1 MVFRIHFYR
10 HITFAL
16 RSFRLPVLFLLF
28 VVLSSCATKKSREN
42 PSLLGR
48 FYHNTTAYYNGYF
61 NANVLLQGS
70 QLKLA
75 TSNQDNY
82 TQILDV
88 YDYVNVSNPETVKED
103 LDKAIEKVSVVA
115 TLHRPSHW
123 VDDCYLLVGKA
134 QYLKHDFESSEETLT
149 YLKEAYSP
157 EAMELRKKTIT
168 KKARAKAREEE
179 REEKKKL
186 QEEERETRKEELEE
200 KREEKKEEAEK
211 SRRERE
217 REAAKAAKER
227 RKEAKRR
234 KKEREKEAKERAKA
248 RKKGKPMPPRK
259 GTTPAPEERDSSIVE
274 TPNPEL
280 TKSEPEVQPEP
291 ETPEA
296 TEDEVA
302 EEKPEEK
309 EEPKQENYFLKHR
322 PAYAEGMLWLGRTYT
337 ERHLYEDAMRAF
349 TDAATHLTASPEV
362 RRAVPV
368 AQAHLFLERGMYDAA
383 IPYLQSSITL
393 ARKKKE
399 KARYHYILG
408 QIYQQQNQY
417 AQSVEAFRSVIKMRP
432 AYEMEFNARLNLA
445 LGEYRSGQSPVADS
459 RKDMERFLK
468 DKKNEDYKDRIYFAL
483 AEMDLDLGDT
493 TQAIVDLKESARFST
508 KNISQLAET
517 HLKLADLYY
526 SQELY
531 VEAKVY
537 YDLVIKEMAAT
548 DDRYPLASLLS
559 KNLTDIA
566 RNIEVITLQDSLL
579 MIAGLSE
586 KERVALAE
594 RIKEAQLAKANEVAQ
609 NQANEPKPDNQ
620 GLSVSQGQFGARN
633 RPSSEPAQSNFF
645 AYDSKALDRG
655 MKDFASYWGDDRS
668 LEDNWRR
675 SNRSA
680 GFQVEEAASAEE
692 AIETSLTNSE
702 LEAMFKDVPMTP
714 EAVAASEEK
723 IQTAMIALGR
733 LYRERL
739 QNNEKS
745 VEVLTQLLNRFP
757 DTEFELDA
765 WYFLYLA
772 HMDLGQS
779 AEARKYYDLILGKY
793 PESTYARV
801 LGDPDY
807 LGESREKERRLNA
820 YYKQTYDQFSAGQYD
835 AAWVRLAQVD
845 TLFGPDNRLQAKF
858 VLLRAM
864 TTGNREGKEA
874 YIDALKDLVSKYPDT
889 EEEKRAKEILR
900 LLGDQSVAPK
910 DLPNQNA
917 EEGEFNL
924 DPDGTHYVII
934 NWSLTAV
941 DLQNAQN
948 EVNEFNRK
956 YFKADRLRLS
966 SNIFLSVDVPLMVV
980 RKFDTAAKAM
990 EYYNLIQK
998 YQEEFLGKAD
1008 AGLKVYPVT
1017 QQNYRVIL
1025 KNRSLEAYD
1034 PFFLANYF

>member
-1 MVFRIHFYR
+1 MVFRILFYR
-10 HITFAL
+10 HITSAL

-28 VVLSSCATKKSREN
+28 FVLSSCATKKSREN

-70 QLKLA
+70 ELKLA
-75 TSNQDNY
+75 SSNQDNY

-103 LDKAIEKVSVVA
+103 LDKAVEKVSVVA

-134 QYLKHDFESSEETLT
+134 QYLKHDYESAEETLV

-157 EAMELRKKTIT
+157 EAMELRKKTIN
-168 KKARAKAREEE
+168 KKTRAKAKEEE
-179 REEKKKL
+179 RKEKKKI
-186 QEEERETRKEELEE
+186 QEEEREARKEELEQ
-200 KREEKKEEAEK
+200 KREEKKEEVEK

-227 RKEAKRR
+227 RKEAKQR
-234 KKEREKEAKERAKA
+234 KKEREKEAKARAKA
-248 RKKGKPMPPRK
+248 RKKGKKYTPRK
-259 GTTPAPEERDSSIVE
+259 SSLPTPEASDSTDVE
-274 TPNPEL
+274 GLDATMDL
-280 TKSEPEVQPEP
+280 PEP
-291 ETPEA
+291 EAEPEP
-296 TEDEVA
+296 EPME
-302 EEKPEEK
+302 PEEEEVVDDAPEK
-309 EEPKQENYFLKHR
+309 KDEPKPENYFFKHR

-337 ERHLYEDAMRAF
+337 ERKLYEDAMRAF
-349 TDAATHLTASPEV
+349 TDASTHLTASPEV

-383 IPYLQSSITL
+383 IPYLKSSITL
-393 ARKKKE
+393 AKKKKE

-417 AQSVEAFRSVIKMRP
+417 AQSVESFRAVIKMRP
-432 AYEMEFNARLNLA
+432 VYEMEFNARLNLA

-468 DKKNEDYKDRIYFAL
+468 DKKNEDYKDRIYFAM

-508 KNISQLAET
+508 KNVSQLAET
-517 HLKLADLYY
+517 HLKLAELYF
-526 SQELY
+526 SQEQY
-531 VEAKVY
+531 VEAKIY
-537 YDLVIKEMAAT
+537 YDLVIKEMPAT

-566 RNIEVITLQDSLL
+566 RNIEIITLQDSLL

-586 KERVALAE
+586 KDRVALAE
-594 RIKEAQLAKANEVAQ
+594 QIKADRLAKANEVAQ
-609 NQANEPKPDNQ
+609 NQPENSNPASQ
-620 GLSVSQGQFGARN
+620 GLSVSQNQFGARN
-633 RPSSEPAQSNFF
+633 RPTTGPSKSNFF
-645 AYDSKALDRG
+645 AYDSKTLDRG
-655 MKDFASYWGDDRS
+655 LKDFKEYWGDDRT

-675 SNRSA
+675 SSRAS

-692 AIETSLTNSE
+692 AIETSLTKSE
-702 LEAMFKDVPMTP
+702 LEEMFKDVPMSP
-714 EAVAASEEK
+714 DAIAESEEK

-739 QNNEKS
+739 QNNEKT
-745 VEVLTQLLNRFP
+745 VEVLTELLERFP
-757 DTEFELDA
+757 DTEHELDA

-772 HMDLGQS
+772 HQDLGQT
-779 AEARKYYDLILGKY
+779 AMARKYYDLILGKY

-801 LGDPDY
+801 LGDPNY

-820 YYKQTYDQFSAGQYD
+820 YYKQTYDQFTAGQFD
-835 AAWVRLAQVD
+835 ATWRLLSQVD

-864 TTGNREGKEA
+864 TTGNLEGKDA
-874 YIDALKDLVSKYPDT
+874 YIDALKDLVTKYPDT

-900 LLGDQSVAPK
+900 LLGDKSVAPK

-917 EEGEFNL
+917 EESEFNL
-924 DPDGTHYVII
+924 DPEGTHYVII
-934 NWSLTAV
+934 NWSLTVV

-948 EVNEFNRK
+948 EVNAFNRK
-956 YFKADRLRLS
+956 YFKSDRLRLS

-980 RKFDTAAKAM
+980 RKFDTASKAM

>member
-1 MVFRIHFYR
+1 MVFRIHYYR

-16 RSFRLPVLFLLF
+16 RSFRLPALFLLF
-28 VVLSSCATKKSREN
+28 FALSSCATKKSREN

-123 VDDCYLLVGKA
+123 IDDCYLLVGKA
-134 QYLKHDFESSEETLT
+134 QYLKHDYEASEETLI

-157 EAMELRKKTIT
+157 EAMALRKKTIN
-168 KKARAKAREEE
+168 KKARAKAKEDDRK
-179 REEKKKL
+179 EKKKI
-186 QEEERETRKEELEE
+186 QEKEREARKDELEK
-200 KREEKKEEAEK
+200 KREEKKDEAEK
-211 SRRERE
+211 SRKERK

-227 RKEAKRR
+227 RKEAKQR
-234 KKEREKEAKERAKA
+234 KKEREKEAKARAKA
-248 RKKGKPMPPRK
+248 RKNGKKLPPRT
-259 GTTPAPEERDSSIVE
+259 TTPKVEETDSSTVDILD
-274 TPNPEL
+274 PNLNLPATEPEPEPEL
-280 TKSEPEVQPEP
+280 TEPKEDDDVED
-291 ETPEA
+291 A
-296 TEDEVA
+296 T
-302 EEKPEEK
+302 KKK
-309 EEPKQENYFLKHR
+309 EEPKVENYLLKHR
-322 PAYAEGMLWLGRTYT
+322 PAYAAGMLWLGKTYT

-349 TDAATHLTASPEV
+349 TDASTHKTASPEV
-362 RRAVPV
+362 KRAVPV
-368 AQAHLFLERGMYDAA
+368 AQAHLFLERGMNNAA

-393 ARKKKE
+393 AKKKKE
-399 KARYHYILG
+399 KARYYYILG

-432 AYEMEFNARLNLA
+432 IYEMEFNARLNLA
-445 LGEYRSGQSPVADS
+445 LGEYRSGQTPVVDS
-459 RKDMERFLK
+459 RKNMERFLK
-468 DKKNEDYKDRIYFAL
+468 DRKNEEYKDRIYYAL

-493 TQAIVDLKESARFST
+493 TQAIVDLKESAHFST

-517 HLKLADLYY
+517 HLKLADLYF

-537 YDLVIKEMAAT
+537 YDLVIKEMPAT
-548 DDRYPLASLLS
+548 DDRYPMASLLS

-566 RNIEVITLQDSLL
+566 RNIQIITLQDSML
-579 MIAGLSE
+579 MIAGLSD
-586 KERVALAE
+586 KDRVALAE
-594 RIKEAQLAKANEVAQ
+594 QIKADRLAKANEVEQNNTQ
-609 NQANEPKPDNQ
+609 NQNANNQ
-620 GLSVSQGQFGARN
+620 GLSVSQSQFGPRN
-633 RPSSEPAQSNFF
+633 RPASGPTKSNFF
-645 AYDSKALDRG
+645 AYDSKSLDRG
-655 MKDFASYWGDDRS
+655 LKDFKNYWGDDRT

-675 SNRSA
+675 SSRA
-680 GFQVEEAASAEE
+680 TGFQVEEAASAEE

-702 LEAMFKDVPMTP
+702 LEEMFKDVPMTP
-714 EAVAASEEK
+714 EAVVASEEK
-723 IQTAMIALGR
+723 IQDAMIALGR
-733 LYRERL
+733 LYRENL
-739 QNNEKS
+739 QNNEKT
-745 VEVLTQLLNRFP
+745 VEVLSELLERFP
-757 DTEFELDA
+757 DSKHELDA

-772 HMDLGQS
+772 HQDLGQTVL
-779 AEARKYYDLILGKY
+779 AKKYYDLIIGKY

-801 LGDPDY
+801 LGDPNY

-820 YYKQTYDQFSAGQYD
+820 YYKQTYDQFTAGQFD
-835 AAWVRLAQVD
+835 ATWNLLSQVD

-864 TTGNREGKEA
+864 TTGNLEGKDA
-874 YIDALKDLVSKYPDT
+874 YIDALKDLVAKYPDT

-900 LLGDQSVAPK
+900 LLGDKSVAPK

-917 EEGEFNL
+917 EDSEFNL

-934 NWSLTAV
+934 NWSLSAV

-948 EVNEFNRK
+948 EVNAFNRK

-980 RKFDTAAKAM
+980 RKFDSAAKAM
-990 EYYNLIQK
+990 EYYDLIQK
-998 YQEEFLGKAD
+998 YQDEFLGKAD